1 MPAKVN
7 EELCAECGKC
17 VKACPIDAITLRA
30 AKAGSAEKRDPQGRP
45 EGASRPHR
53 HGRGRHDAGLMEHI
67 LAHLFGRRGHV
78 HGAH

>member
-30 AKAGSAEKRDPQGRP
+30 AKAGPAEKADPQGRP
-45 EGASRPHR
+45 ERASRPHGYR
-53 HGRGRHDAGLMEHI
+53 HGRHNASLMERI
-67 LAHLFGRRGHV
+67 WAHLSGRRGHV
-78 HGAH
+78 HRAH